1 MAEVGRGALE
11 LSDSHGRRIRSL
23 RISVIDRCNL
33 RCRYCVPSRHLA
45 PSPRQL
51 PPEALVNIARVA
63 VRRGVS
69 HVRLTGGEPLLRP
82 ELPEII
88 RGLKAAGVADVALTT
103 NGVLLGEKAAA
114 LAKAGVDRVT
124 VSVDSLRPERFSY
137 ITQGGRLDDVWQGLR
152 IAEDVG
158 LRPVKINVVVMGG
171 INDDELDDWV
181 KLVDDR
187 ALSVR
192 FLELMPIGDVPPPGR
207 PVNLAKLR
215 RELVART
222 GLVGVAGPGGNGP
235 ARYFQ
240 RPGAAGTIG
249 FITPVSDDVCSVC
262 SRLRLTAE
270 GLVRPC
276 LAHDT
281 GVDLHD
287 AAIAG
292 DDAAIEAGL
301 ARAVEDK
308 PLRHGWES
316 GRRTV
321 GRMVVLGG

>member
-1 MAEVGRGALE
+1 MEPQPAGD
-11 LSDSHGRRIRSL
+11 LSDRFGRHVRSL

-51 PPEALVNIARVA
+51 PIDALVRIARVA
-63 VRRGVS
+63 VGFGVS
-69 HVRLTGGEPLLRP
+69 HVRLTGGEPLLRR
-82 ELPEII
+82 ELPELV
-88 RGLKAAGVADVALTT
+88 RGLKGAGVADVALTT
-103 NGVLLGEKAAA
+103 NGVLLAQNAAA
-114 LAKAGVDRVT
+114 LAQAGLDRVT
-124 VSVDSLRPERFSY
+124 VSIDSLREERFAS
-137 ITQGGRLDDVWQGLR
+137 ITQGGRLDEVWEGVQA
-152 IAEDVG
+152 AEEAG
-158 LRPVKINVVVMGG
+158 LRPVKVNVVVLGG
-171 INDDELDDWV
+171 VNDDELDDWV

-192 FLELMPIGDVPPPGR
+192 FLELMPVGGLPPPGA
-207 PVNLAKLR
+207 PVNLARLR

-222 GLVGVAGPGGNGP
+222 GLVPVEGPQGNGP

-249 FITPVSDDVCSVC
+249 FITPVSDDVCQVC
-262 SRLRLTAE
+262 SRLRLTSE
-270 GLVRPC
+270 GMIRPC

-287 AAIAG
+287 AALAG
-292 DDAAIEAGL
+292 DEAAIAAGL
-301 ARAVEDK
+301 RRAVAEK
-308 PLRHGWES
+308 PARHGWER
-316 GRRTV
+316 GHRTT